1 MKSTG
6 FFQFLDKNIS
16 INDQKDLFESIKL
29 DPIIWTSFTNLPLIK
44 KITDE
49 LGFSVE
55 NWTLG
60 KICLIE
66 AGLSLDILS
75 KPIRDKLYLKKA
87 ISLFENSR
95 INSNSTHS
103 LEDATLLALALYE
116 RGSKT
121 KNWKG
126 ILNDLG
132 IQKFESRSQFV
143 SCWRTPLAILYSFL
157 GNHDDLL
164 FGIASDPD
172 DNLSISLINHIVA
185 IQLLPKSEKANTIK
199 RLVEMS
205 GSTKQIS
212 WYQSFPTQLGF
223 MINEI
228 SEELHQPFKIQ
239 LENEKNVFKSF
250 RNIEDQIQENVLSGY
265 KSLLENSNNQA
276 HAHFVLAKNV
286 TKKLHDFIDL
296 LCLESD
302 NDPGLISIDSK
313 DPFFEDILISNYG
326 NNIELNQ
333 FKSDVDEPKGILLK
347 LSSLIDLKNKGENL
361 RSKEL
366 GNREFE
372 FWLNQRKNNWPAID
386 EIELIQRIDH
396 QKLISSLKEL
406 DLNNLIEKYV
416 RFLEDISKNN
426 ANINPVILDAIN
438 DFMDTEDQY
447 EKYKVSR
454 VVSPQNKNVQKNLI
468 KLLSQKK
475 DWETLFDEYEIAEKQ
490 DELDSSDWVKY
501 AFAACNAGEL
511 ETAIR
516 LYEKLS
522 TSGADSGQT
531 LSIQGRISFLQGD
544 YESAKTALLASLNTS
559 TDLPDAWLTLAEIYE
574 KEENFEETV
583 STLRSAVLA
592 VPDSDEIHFALA
604 SSCLK
609 NNHFTEALPYL
620 RKAIALN
627 PENADYYVSMVISL
641 KELGHFEEANSTL
654 TKGRMKWPTHGEL
667 AFLDAKRSLD
677 NNDREQGIAALKDA
691 IQNADKPSREWLL
704 LYAKTLLNDDEN
716 QFTLTEKNSIPLD
729 YLATAQKVLQNIVK
743 IDGSRNT
750 YAKLLLAEV
759 FYVVNEIEAA
769 HSIYVDLVN
778 SIKTNSDLDEWN
790 WRIFA
795 GMGMAKI
802 ALHENEIGLVM
813 LKDAVTKN
821 PAHIGI
827 KHALAETLL
836 NMNLE
841 EDGIT
846 IAKDAYLA
854 GSTDVRNLVWYS
866 DFMKKV
872 NETEEVIKALENANL
887 LSNYDEAI
895 SLRLAKEYVSI
906 GNIQSAGA
914 TLDTLMSHDLSDY
927 GFLREIT
934 LTYLRLSN
942 FEKSYL
948 AYKKALVNLHQ
959 LSLEN
964 QIEFIYLC
972 YLNEKW
978 QETLDHAQRLI
989 TQNYNFVST
998 YVIQAESLVGLS
1010 QNNQALS
1017 AYEQAIQ
1024 SKRKL
1029 SDYLKFKNSHEIFVP
1044 IEWISGLEK
1053 EEMILTKISVAAIN
1067 SKEFERSLKC
1077 INQVIQLQPDVSEY
1091 KILGAD
1097 VSLQMNDF
1105 ETAKNYLESV
1115 NLDNSIENNEI
1126 LYSLQKGLNQILDH
1140 FGKNTKI
1147 SDHEMESKNLLVN
1160 MVDVAMKVNDNDF
1173 IGAREGFLRF
1183 LPTELSETLLTVN
1196 GKMKP
1201 WIDQVW
1207 RNTFFRL
1214 AIMNAIDLYEFSFAE
1229 DLLNLWTTNKAS
1241 SVETSFYKLLLI
1253 ERYEMIN
1260 PMFLASKVEKHRSEN
1275 LEKMMNDKNQK
1286 YSLLNN
1292 SSSQGK
1298 SSILKDFEK
1307 AINLTNNVDLN
1318 YLQLTVRNQDF
1329 PGFLKFIFIDRLLQ
1343 LGQLSEV
1350 EQYLV
1355 DKKSTF
1361 IDFHTYTRHLWLKE
1375 PQKFVQTFLEK
1386 TFPFDPII
1394 SEMLSL
1400 SFANLKNYEQ
1410 AIFYSEKALEIWS
1423 DEELWKV
1430 ENALLLEK
1438 MGDSKGSFVKWE
1450 KILQETDSI
1459 QNVIFPYLDV
1469 LIRNGRSDDVLKL
1482 LNQHKTELN
1491 NEFEYHFYTAMAYF
1505 IGEKYDSALQ
1515 SIQEAKD
1522 INPENLNI
1530 KIIEGKIFLSM
1541 KQIDRAKQIA
1551 NSVIQKDKNFVDGYL
1566 LLVSIYESQKKFLD
1580 AERIIEEALSFN
1592 PNHHELLINKVWIQR
1607 ELGNLPEALKV
1618 ASQMSIDNP
1627 NDWEAFS
1634 LLALLYNDLEDYRTA
1649 EENAKKS
1656 MRINSDQ
1663 PEIMMLLGQ
1672 ILKKQGQLDQ
1682 AIEYFSKAAI
1692 ATPTII
1698 DPCIEI
1704 GDIYFDQQN
1713 FPDALDAY
1721 QEAINRKENDARP
1734 YFKAGLIM
1742 KEVKDYQGAEKMMKI
1757 AASFAPKDS
1766 NIRRQLAGVIAL
1778 NFVHSPLEAK

>member
-29 DPIIWTSFTNLPLIK
+29 DPIIWSSFTNLPLIK
-44 KITDE
+44 KITEE
-49 LGFSVE
+49 LGFSIE

-87 ISLFENSR
+87 ISLFESSR
-95 INSNSTHS
+95 INANSTHS

-132 IQKFESRSQFV
+132 IQKFDSRSQFV

-185 IQLLPKSEKANTIK
+185 IQLFPKSEKANTIK

-228 SEELHQPFKIQ
+228 SEELHQPYKIQ

-347 LSSLIDLKNKGENL
+347 LNSLIDLKNKGENL

-416 RFLEDISKNN
+416 RFLEEISKNN

-438 DFMDTEDQY
+438 EFMDTEDQY

-454 VVSPQNKNVQKNLI
+454 VISPQNKNVQKNLI

-501 AFAACNAGEL
+501 AFTACNAGEL
-511 ETAIR
+511 DTAIR

-531 LSIQGRISFLQGD
+531 LSIQGRIAFLQGD

-627 PENADYYVSMVISL
+627 PENADYFVSMVISL

-677 NNDREQGIAALKDA
+677 NNDREQALAALKDA
-691 IQNADKPSREWLL
+691 IQNADNPSREWLL

-716 QFTLTEKNSIPLD
+716 QFTLTEKNTIALD
-729 YLATAQKVLQNIVK
+729 YLAASQKVLQNIVK
-743 IDGSRNT
+743 NDGSKNT

-778 SIKTNSDLDEWN
+778 SLKTNGDLDEWN

-813 LKDAVTKN
+813 LKDAVIKN

-827 KHALAETLL
+827 KHALAEALL
-836 NMNLE
+836 DMNLE
-841 EDGIT
+841 EDGII

-872 NETEEVIKALENANL
+872 NETDEVIKALENANL

-906 GNIQSAGA
+906 GNIQSAGS
-914 TLDTLMSHDLSDY
+914 TLDSLMSHDLSDY

-934 LTYLRLSN
+934 LTYLRLSD

-948 AYKKALVNLHQ
+948 SYKKALVNLHQ

-1097 VSLQMNDF
+1097 VALQMNDF

-1147 SDHEMESKNLLVN
+1147 SDHEMESKNLLIN

-1173 IGAREGFLRF
+1173 IGAREAFLRF
-1183 LPTELSETLLTVN
+1183 LPTELSETLLTAS

-1260 PMFLASKVEKHRSEN
+1260 PLFLASKVEKHRSEN

-1286 YSLLNN
+1286 YTLFSN

-1307 AINLTNNVDLN
+1307 AINLTNTVDLN
-1318 YLQLTVRNQDF
+1318 YLRLIVRNQDF

-1355 DKKSTF
+1355 EKKSTF

-1386 TFPFDPII
+1386 SFSFDPII

-1410 AIFYSEKALEIWS
+1410 AIVYSEKALEIWS
-1423 DEELWKV
+1423 NEELWKV

-1438 MGDSKGSFVKWE
+1438 IGDSKASFIKWE
-1450 KILQETDSI
+1450 KILQETELHSKGYI
-1459 QNVIFPYLDV
+1459 PIF
-1469 LIRNGRSDDVLKL
+1469 RC
-1482 LNQHKTELN
+1482 
-1491 NEFEYHFYTAMAYF
+1491 F
-1505 IGEKYDSALQ
+1505 
-1515 SIQEAKD
+1515 
-1522 INPENLNI
+1522 NPEWPV
-1530 KIIEGKIFLSM
+1530 G
-1541 KQIDRAKQIA
+1541 
-1551 NSVIQKDKNFVDGYL
+1551 
-1566 LLVSIYESQKKFLD
+1566 
-1580 AERIIEEALSFN
+1580 
-1592 PNHHELLINKVWIQR
+1592 
-1607 ELGNLPEALKV
+1607 
-1618 ASQMSIDNP
+1618 
-1627 NDWEAFS
+1627 
-1634 LLALLYNDLEDYRTA
+1634 
-1649 EENAKKS
+1649 
-1656 MRINSDQ
+1656 
-1663 PEIMMLLGQ
+1663 
-1672 ILKKQGQLDQ
+1672 
-1682 AIEYFSKAAI
+1682 
-1692 ATPTII
+1692 
-1698 DPCIEI
+1698 
-1704 GDIYFDQQN
+1704 
-1713 FPDALDAY
+1713 
-1721 QEAINRKENDARP
+1721 
-1734 YFKAGLIM
+1734 
-1742 KEVKDYQGAEKMMKI
+1742 
-1757 AASFAPKDS
+1757 
-1766 NIRRQLAGVIAL
+1766 
-1778 NFVHSPLEAK
+1778 